1 MRGTSGGCA
10 GWWRSSRAVS
20 SAREGRLAALVD
32 RLVANHLDGVL
43 ITSLPNIRYLTGF
56 SGSNALLFVS
66 ARDVYLVTDFRY
78 ETQAADEA
86 GDVADVR
93 VEASSLWS
101 GLWTLLA
108 PLPGLQAL
116 GFESAHLIHRDFQR
130 LLEQGERY
138 HWRPSTELVEELR
151 ARKDADEVA
160 LIRTAGAMAMEALRE
175 TLDGVRPGMTE
186 LAVCGALERALRR
199 AGSDAHP
206 FPPIIASGPRSA
218 LPHARASDRAIAPGE
233 FLLLDFG
240 ASAGGYCSDVTRTV
254 VVGRADERQRA
265 TYEAVQEANAV
276 AREGV
281 RAGMRGREAD
291 ALARGVL
298 EARGLGE
305 RFGHGLGH
313 GIGLQVHEA
322 PRLSRLAEEVLP
334 LGSVV
339 TIEPGVYVPEWGGVR
354 IEDDV
359 HLSADG
365 AELLTHFTR
374 ELLELT

>member
-1 MRGTSGGCA
+1 M
-10 GWWRSSRAVS
+10 SSRRA
-20 SAREGRLAALVD
+20 ARLRALVD
-32 RLVANHLDGVL
+32 RLVAHHLDGVL
-43 ITSLPNIRYLTGF
+43 ISSLPNIRYLTGF

-66 ARDVYLVTDFRY
+66 ARDVWLITDFRY
-78 ETQAADEA
+78 QVQAAEES
-86 GDVADVR
+86 GDVASVR
-93 VEASSLWS
+93 IETSSLWT
-101 GLWTLLA
+101 GLWNLLA
-108 PLPGLQAL
+108 PTPGQQAL
-116 GFESAHLIHRDFQR
+116 GFESAQIVHRDFQR
-130 LLEQGERY
+130 LLEQGDRY
-138 HWRPSTELVEELR
+138 HWRPTTELVESLR
-151 ARKDADEVA
+151 QQKDAEEVS

-175 TLDGVRPGMTE
+175 TLETLRPGVTE
-186 LAVCGALERALRR
+186 LEVCGTLERALRR

-240 ASAGGYCSDVTRTV
+240 ASTGGYCSDVTRTV

-265 TYEAVQEANAV
+265 TYDAVREANEV
-276 AREGV
+276 ARERI
-281 RAGMRGREAD
+281 RAGMRGRDGD
-291 ALARGVL
+291 ALARDVL
-298 EARGLGE
+298 QARGLGDL
-305 RFGHGLGH
+305 FGHGLGH

-334 LGSVV
+334 VGSVV

-359 HLSADG
+359 HLGADG

>member
-1 MRGTSGGCA
+1 
-10 GWWRSSRAVS
+10 VS

-281 RAGMRGREAD
+281 RAVCAGAKQTRWRVASWRLVGSESGLATAWGTGSGCRCMKRPGSRVWRRRCFRSAQWLPSSRGCTCRS
-291 ALARGVL
+291 G
-298 EARGLGE
+298 GE
-305 RFGHGLGH
+305 YESKMTF
-313 GIGLQVHEA
+313 I
-322 PRLSRLAEEVLP
+322 
-334 LGSVV
+334 
-339 TIEPGVYVPEWGGVR
+339 
-354 IEDDV
+354 
-359 HLSADG
+359 
-365 AELLTHFTR
+365 
-374 ELLELT
+374 